1 MGSPRNALLSGQQAL
16 ELALE
21 LLDRRKQR
29 LCAIVESVQTTS
41 DEKYQALVKLA
52 CLTGAL
58 VDRTQ
63 EARMA
68 VHNELCPRTD
78 LGGPVRSDF
87 L

>member
-1 MGSPRNALLSGQQAL
+1 LLEEHPDGFERWSSIGSPRNASFSGQQAL

-21 LLDRRKQR
+21 LLDQRRQH
-29 LCAIVESVQTTS
+29 LCAIVESAQTTS

-63 EARMA
+63 EAGMA
-68 VHNELCPRTD
+68 VHND
-78 LGGPVRSDF
+78 L
-87 L
+87 